1 MATYTIKINERTAR
15 GKALMDY
22 LNALG
27 VLINKVSPK
36 TKSSYVSSQED
47 IKAGRVE
54 KFSSSEEMFKSLGCW
69 KPMAVCQ

>member
-47 IKAGRVE
+47 IKDGRVE
-54 KFSSSEEMFKSLGCW
+54 
-69 KPMAVCQ
+69 